1 MTRFLSLDDTPKLS
15 IKLRMN
21 NTTSINYFNSVLT
34 FLERQ
39 GVTPKE
45 ALDAINFSTFID
57 YQDPQRVALSHYSNL
72 LDYGKNALKNPL
84 FGYHL
89 GADIHN
95 SDYGVLGFLIESCE
109 NLGSAINDLLK
120 FDRIVANI
128 GNCVFSHNL
137 ENASIAWTPHS
148 QCSEQVVLR
157 NMTAWFTTTTQLIG
171 YTLAPSKVSFVHAF
185 TKDELRQLSQRFNCP
200 VIGGAKINQIDFP
213 FEFLNLE
220 FRSDNPQI
228 HQALVALSQEQLS
241 KLNDNDLAKN
251 RVADLLSTKVDLN
264 NCTLIRFASALHVS
278 PRTLQRQLKA
288 ENHQF
293 GELLD
298 NERQRRVIALIG
310 KIALGELAQQLGFNE
325 QSSLNRAFKRWF
337 NCTPKQYLQKQE
349 SK

>member
-1 MTRFLSLDDTPKLS
+1 
-15 IKLRMN
+15 MN
-21 NTTSINYFNSVLT
+21 NTTSINYFSSVLA

-39 GVTPKE
+39 DIAPKQ
-45 ALDAINFSTFID
+45 ALDAIHFSEFTD
-57 YQDPQRVALSHYSNL
+57 YQEPQRVALSHYSDL
-72 LDYGKNALKNPL
+72 LDYGKLTLDEPL
-84 FGYHL
+84 FGCHL
-89 GADIHN
+89 GADINN
-95 SDYGVLGFLIESCE
+95 SDYGVLGFLIESCD

-137 ENASIAWTPHS
+137 EYASIAWTPHS
-148 QCSEQVVLR
+148 PCSEQVVLR
-157 NMTAWFTTTTQLIG
+157 NMAAWFTTTTQLVG
-171 YTLAPSKVSFVHAF
+171 YTLSPNKISFTHTF
-185 TKDELRQLSQRFNCP
+185 TNDELQQLRQLFNCP
-200 VIGGAKINQIDFP
+200 VIGGQKVNKIDFP

-228 HQALVALSQEQLS
+228 HQALMALSQEQLS

-251 RVADLLSTKVDLN
+251 RVADLLSTKIDLN

-310 KIALGELAQQLGFNE
+310 KVALGELSQQLGFNE

-337 NCTPKQYLQKQE
+337 NCTPKQYLKKQDN
-349 SK
+349 K

>member
-1 MTRFLSLDDTPKLS
+1 MKNS
-15 IKLRMN
+15 
-21 NTTSINYFNSVLT
+21 TSISYFNGVLSY
-34 FLERQ
+34 LERQ
-39 GVTPKE
+39 GIMRDT
-45 ALDAINFSTFID
+45 ALQAIDFATFSN
-57 YQDPQRVALSHYSNL
+57 YEDPQRVALSHYSNL
-72 LDYGKNALKNPL
+72 LDYGKNVCGNPL
-84 FGYHL
+84 FGCYL

-95 SDYGVLGFLIESCE
+95 ADYGVLGFLIESCE

-137 ENASIAWTPHS
+137 EQASISWTPHS

-157 NMTAWFTTTTQLIG
+157 NMAAWFTTTTQLIG
-171 YTLAPSKVSFVHAF
+171 YTLAPSSVSFVHPYPQAQIQ
-185 TKDELRQLSQRFNCP
+185 ELSKLFNCP
-200 VIGGAKINQIDFP
+200 VYGGATTNRIDFP

-220 FRSDNPQI
+220 FRNDNPQI
-228 HQALVALSQEQLS
+228 HQALMALSQEQLS

-288 ENHQF
+288 ENQQF

-310 KIALGELAQQLGFNE
+310 KMPLGDLSQQLGFNE

-337 NCTPKQYLQKQE
+337 NCTPKQYMTKQGRHL
-349 SK
+349 